1 MKNYLE
7 HALKILNKTENRNIK
22 IRATG
27 DEIVKAVILIE
38 LVKKQIPELHQ
49 INKIYSLKFKLNN
62 KLKEEAE
69 KSDLTY

>member
-38 LVKKQIPELHQ
+38 LVK
-49 INKIYSLKFKLNN
+49 
-62 KLKEEAE
+62 
-69 KSDLTY
+69 